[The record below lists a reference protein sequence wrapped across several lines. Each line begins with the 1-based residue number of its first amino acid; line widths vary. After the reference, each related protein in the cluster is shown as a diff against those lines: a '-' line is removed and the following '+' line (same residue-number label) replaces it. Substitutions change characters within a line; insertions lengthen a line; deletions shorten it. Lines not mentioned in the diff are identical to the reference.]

1 MTVIVCKT
9 NRVGSRINEEF
20 NNIERRIFVVTCKVE
35 RRTPIIINSIDSVS
49 KVLEKILNYS
59 LGSSFI
65 VARPKKEFIIIGERI
80 IIIGCQFVSLNYFS
94 QTVY

>member
-1 MTVIVCKT
+1 MTVTVYAT
-9 NRVGSRINEEF
+9 NRVGSCIDEEV
-20 NNIERRIFVVTCKVE
+20 NNIERHIFVGTCNVE
-35 RRTPIIINSIDSVS
+35 RRTPIHISSTDGGRKI
-49 KVLEKILNYS
+49 LEKILNYS
-59 LGSSFI
+59 LGNSFI